1 MARAGSS
8 SSSSPTSGTTNG
20 KSIPET
26 LSELKDLTVSYA
38 KQETIDPLKGL
49 LRFIGA
55 GVAGSLLLGTGLV
68 LVALAGLR
76 ALQTETGDTFDD
88 NFTWA
93 PYLIV
98 LFGTAVIIGLAVS
111 RIGKKGKL

>member
-1 MARAGSS
+1 MASAGSS
-8 SSSSPTSGTTNG
+8 SSSSPSN

-38 KQETIDPLKGL
+38 KQETIEPLKGL
-49 LRFIGA
+49 GRFIAFGI
-55 GVAGSLLLGTGLV
+55 AGSLFLGTGL
-68 LVALAGLR
+68 LLAALAGLR

-98 LFGTAVIIGLAVS
+98 LVGTALIIGLA
-111 RIGKKGKL
+111 

>member
-1 MARAGSS
+1 MATAGSS
-8 SSSSPTSGTTNG
+8 

-49 LRFIGA
+49 GRFIA
-55 GVAGSLLLGTGLV
+55 FGVAGSLFLGIGLV
-68 LVALAGLR
+68 LAALAGLR

-93 PYLIV
+93 PYGIV
-98 LFGTAVIIGLAVS
+98 LVGALIIIVLAVT
-111 RIGKKGKL
+111 RIGRKGKQ